1 MTIRKKRP
9 QQGKIE
15 LDLTGPDGNAFVLL
29 GWAKKTGEM
38 IKEDLMILH
47 GVTPQ
52 EVLDEMRSGD
62 YENLLETFDEYFGR
76 YFILYR

>member
-9 QQGKIE
+9 QPGKIE
-15 LDLTGPDGNAFVLL
+15 LDLTGPEGNAFVLL
-29 GWAKKTGEM
+29 GWAQKTGRM

-52 EVLDEMRSGD
+52 EVLDEMTSGD
-62 YENLLETFDEYFGR
+62 YENLVETFDKYFGN